1 MVGHVP
7 SDKVKD
13 YMEKANIFIGT
24 SDFQEAWGA
33 VINESMNAGCAI
45 VANEQMGS
53 VPILIKH
60 RKNGMIY
67 HKYSQLENNVKELI
81 KSPDLRK
88 KLSINAYET
97 ITNEWTSQIAVEN
110 LIKLFTA
117 IINGKECE
125 IKEGP
130 ASKANNYIKK
140 K

>member
-1 MVGHVP
+1 
-7 SDKVKD
+7 
-13 YMEKANIFIGT
+13 
-24 SDFQEAWGA
+24 
-33 VINESMNAGCAI
+33 MNAGCAI
-45 VANEQMGS
+45 VANERMGS

-60 RKNGMIY
+60 RENGMIY
-67 HKYSQLENNVKELI
+67 HKYNQLENSVKELI

-130 ASKANNYIKK
+130 ASKANNYIRKK
-140 K
+140 ADIYDIK